1 MSRSAGQ
8 LETRPAWDTVRPVS
22 RLRAVFVVLA
32 VLALVPALGAT
43 ALRVFP
49 PSDDRAALIA
59 SFIPYGLVGYL
70 VALLCLAVVV
80 ITSRRR
86 AAALVVFALVCAL
99 TGLHASWLAPFFVA
113 DSRPATTSSFT
124 VMSLNLYGGNAD
136 SRQVWAQAQ
145 QADIVVLVELTEA
158 AQLRLKALGWDERF
172 PYAVGN
178 LADGISDTGVY
189 SRFPISDPTLI
200 RTSFQQWLTT
210 VTVPEVGP
218 VTLVG
223 VHACNPY
230 CGNNRWESEHQLLND
245 IAARHLDGPL
255 VMAGDFNAIDDHGPM
270 QDLRRLGLR
279 SATDVVGAGWMPT
292 WPARHGVPLIPI
304 DHVMIDDQLTATS
317 ISAFPVSGTDHLGLF
332 ATLAGA

>member
-1 MSRSAGQ
+1 MSRPAGQ
-8 LETRPAWDTVRPVS
+8 LETRPAWDNVRPVS
-22 RLRAVFVVLA
+22 RLRAVLVVLT
-32 VLALVPALGAT
+32 VLALLPAVGAT

-49 PSDDRAALIA
+49 PSDDRAVLVA
-59 SFIPYGLVGYL
+59 SFIPYGMVGYL
-70 VALLCLAVVV
+70 VALLCLAAMV
-80 ITSRRR
+80 IMSRRR
-86 AAALVVFALVCAL
+86 VAAILVFAVVCAL
-99 TGLHASWLAPFFVA
+99 TGLHVSWLAPFFVA
-113 DSRPATTSSFT
+113 DERPATTSSFT
-124 VMSLNLYGGNAD
+124 VMSLNLYAGNAD
-136 SRQVWAQAQ
+136 SDQVWAAAQ
-145 QADIVVLVELTEA
+145 QADVVVLLELTPA

-172 PYAVGN
+172 PYTVGN
-178 LADGISDTGVY
+178 LTDGISDTGVY

-210 VTVPEVGP
+210 VKVPEVGP

-230 CGNNRWESEHQLLND
+230 CGSNRWYSEHQLLND

-292 WPARHGVPLIPI
+292 WPARRGVPLIPI
-304 DHVMIDDQLTATS
+304 DHVMVDDQLTATS
-317 ISAFPVSGTDHLGLF
+317 ISTFRVAGTDHLGLF